1 MSEAPKP
8 EPTIKELT
16 EKINALQDQIN
27 QIAQSMITLLQ
38 NINALKSIPPPP
50 MPQPQQQPQQERLNP
65 EAIATIGQLIGQFMQ
80 PRSDPLQEVL
90 RTAMAD
96 QLQQSVRR
104 GKIENMIVEA
114 VMKGIAKKVGI
125 EAEEVAGTVFE

>member
-1 MSEAPKP
+1 MSEAPT
-8 EPTIKELT
+8 TIKELT

-27 QIAQSMITLLQ
+27 QISQSMITLLQ

-50 MPQPQQQPQQERLNP
+50 PPMPQPQQQPQQQERLDP
-65 EAIATIGQLIGQFMQ
+65 QAIATIGQLIGQFMQ
-80 PRSDPLQEVL
+80 PRSDPLQEVM

-104 GKIENMIVEA
+104 GKIENMIIEA
-114 VMKGIAKKVGI
+114 VMKGIAKKVGV
-125 EAEEVAGTVFE
+125 EAEEVAGAVFE